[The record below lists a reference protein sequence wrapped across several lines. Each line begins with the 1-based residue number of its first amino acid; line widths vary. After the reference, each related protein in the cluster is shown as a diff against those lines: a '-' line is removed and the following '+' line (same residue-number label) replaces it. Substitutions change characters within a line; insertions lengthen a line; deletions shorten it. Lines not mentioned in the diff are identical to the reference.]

1 MGVLVAES
9 AELQEFAENIFKRF
23 PEAFMALGAHT
34 QVNTRGELAW
44 SLRILPPTPGTE
56 ASSKERQVNWM
67 VMDPASWDIGGP
79 HIPGPKGPARSR
91 SRSRR
96 RHRDR
101 KRSRTRSRTR
111 NKDLDNTK
119 MVSMSHRLDA
129 HNATIEQLNKVCET
143 MHVNILNLNKVVEG
157 LQKEVTDA
165 KAKVHLLDA
174 HLKDMGG

>member
-1 MGVLVAES
+1 MGCTVAES

-34 QVNTRGELAW
+34 QVKTRVELAW
-44 SLRILPPTPGTE
+44 SLRIHPPTPGTE
-56 ASSKERQVNWM
+56 ASFKERQVNWM

-91 SRSRR
+91 SRSRP

-111 NKDLDNTK
+111 KKDLDNTTI
-119 MVSMSHRLDA
+119 MSMSHRLAA
-129 HNATIEQLNKVCET
+129 HNAMIEQLNSSMIENQK
-143 MHVNILNLNKVVEG
+143 NILNLNKKVEG